1 MEYKTGIK
9 MTKDTKEIIIRTLL
23 NLASENEKLTIE
35 EISKRSHIT
44 RATIKRNFKTGVPGI
59 VEYIYLNIVDEVN
72 DRLLRYKCEEVS
84 LELLADI
91 MLPVLW
97 QHKAEAHVIYSSQL
111 PFRLIGPVSD
121 RTWKWAEKRFSFLIK
136 EHNLSNY
143 FTGQEL
149 LKYFN
154 AQLITVLTL
163 WLEAD
168 IPIELEKFRP
178 KFLFFMSTSIHELI
192 FKGID

>member
-1 MEYKTGIK
+1 MGIE
-9 MTKDTKEIIIRTLL
+9 MTKDTKEIIVRSLL
-23 NLASENEKLTIE
+23 NIASENGKINIE
-35 EISKRSHIT
+35 EIAKRSHIT
-44 RATIKRNFKTGVPGI
+44 RTTITNNFKNGVPSI

-72 DRLLRYKCEEVS
+72 QQLLLYNCEEVS
-84 LELLADI
+84 LEILADI
-91 MLPVLW
+91 MLPILW
-97 QHKAEAHVIYSSQL
+97 KHKAEAHIIYSSQL
-111 PFRLIGPVSD
+111 PFRLIKTISD
-121 RTWKWAEKRFSFLIK
+121 RTWKWAEKRFNFLVR
-136 EHNLSNY
+136 EHDLSNY

-168 IPIELEKFRP
+168 IPLELEKFRP
-178 KFLFFMSTSIHELI
+178 NFLFFMNSSVHELI

>member
-1 MEYKTGIK
+1 

-23 NLASENEKLTIE
+23 NIASESQKVTIE

-44 RATIKRNFKTGVPGI
+44 RTTIKNNFKTGVPGS

-72 DRLLRYKCEEVS
+72 ERLLQYECEEVS

-91 MLPVLW
+91 LLPVLW
-97 QHKAEAHVIYSSQL
+97 QHKEEAHIIYSSQL
-111 PFRLIGPVSD
+111 PFRLIEPVSD
-121 RTWKWAEKRFSFLIK
+121 RTWKWAEKRFNFLIK
-136 EHNLSNY
+136 EHGLANY
-143 FTGQEL
+143 FTAQEL

-168 IPIELEKFRP
+168 IPIHLDKFRP
-178 KFLFFMSTSIHELI
+178 KFMFFMNASINQLI
-192 FKGID
+192 FKGIK